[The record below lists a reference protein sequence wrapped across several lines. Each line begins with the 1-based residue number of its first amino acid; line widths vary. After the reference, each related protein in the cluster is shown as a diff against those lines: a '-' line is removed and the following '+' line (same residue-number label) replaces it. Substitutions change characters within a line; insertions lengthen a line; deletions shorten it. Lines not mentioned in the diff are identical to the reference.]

1 MSFHDILHPKTEG
14 GKTIRDIVAIILIV
28 AIIGLLLFAI
38 SGTWP
43 TLVAIESESM
53 EPNIMTFSLAFVVEE
68 NRYGGW
74 QTQEEAIA
82 SESNKMFN
90 KYGDVLVYKPNGM
103 EGVTPII
110 HRAIKRVTD
119 EEAVAEGYNG
129 GHAGIITKGDNNAIE
144 DQKAEKFDRYG
155 AVEPVKDEW
164 IVGKALFA
172 IPLIG
177 WVPLNIIK
185 SLLIAVAIVVILEI
199 VSRIISKNKKKNTAS
214 RTEKREQTRRQQKK
228 KSKQ

>member
-144 DQKAEKFDRYG
+144 DQHAIFSRYG

-177 WVPLNIIK
+177 WVPLNIFW

-199 VSRIISKNKKKNTAS
+199 VSRIISKNKKKNTAG
-214 RTEKREQTRRQQKK
+214 RTEKREQKRVQQKK

>member
-43 TLVAIESESM
+43 ALVAIESESM
-53 EPNIMTFSLAFVVEE
+53 EPNIMTYSLAFVVEE

-82 SESNKMFN
+82 SGADTIFN
-90 KYGDVLVYKPNGM
+90 GYGDVIVYKPNGM
-103 EGVTPII
+103 DGVTPII

-129 GHAGIITKGDNNAIE
+129 GHAGVITKGDNNAGE
-144 DQKAEKFDRYG
+144 DQHAYFTRYG

-164 IVGKALFA
+164 IVGKAVFA

-177 WVPLNIIK
+177 WVPLNIFW
-185 SLLIAVAIVVILEI
+185 SLLIAVAIVVIIEVI
-199 VSRIISKNKKKNTAS
+199 SRIIAKNRKKNSAG
-214 RTEKREQTRRQQKK
+214 RTEKREQTRIQQKK
-228 KSKQ
+228 KAKK